1 MDSIASVKSYLF
13 EKGIISDFNLFQKI
27 ITKKTWENRDSI
39 FNWAEA
45 SSKKVNTIDDY
56 EKSTNHEN
64 NTQKKGY
71 LLKKKIEEKYLNLYE
86 TKKHIRI
93 LIHLPPSNVSPGG
106 NSLFSNMIESLN
118 FIGISTKEYQWC
130 DNLNQILTEFKP
142 TIFLTS
148 DHHSYLNRI
157 DWNSISKYKQKYSLK
172 IGLTASLEEQGNTPL
187 ADRLKWAKKTNV
199 DFYYSFQNPQYFN
212 TLEAYKPFLD
222 AGYSIYS
229 IEFGVNP
236 LHYYPLPAPQ
246 KDLNYVFLASSNPDK
261 WNRYFRYL
269 PRIFTKYPGF
279 INGPGWRN
287 DNKLPFNPDRDRY
300 IYSRGKIGIN
310 LHIDESINYPCELNE
325 RTYMLAAC
333 GIPQLVDNPKLISTY
348 FNKDCCFIGKTPEEY
363 FELFEYILDNPD
375 EGDKR
380 ASESVKQVFMNY
392 TTFHRAE
399 SFVLQLSKELN
410 RE

>member
-1 MDSIASVKSYLF
+1 MDPFAFVKSYLF
-13 EKGIISDFNLFQKI
+13 EKGIFSKFNSFQNTI
-27 ITKKTWENRDSI
+27 NQKTWDVHDSI
-39 FNWAEA
+39 FNWAEL
-45 SSKKVNTIDDY
+45 SSKNMNTIEEY
-56 EKSTNHEN
+56 EHSSNIEN
-64 NTQKKGY
+64 NTPIRGY
-71 LLKKKIEEKYLNLYE
+71 LLKKKIEEQYSNLYKP
-86 TKKHIRI
+86 KKHIRI
-93 LIHLPPSNVSPGG
+93 LIHLPPSNISPGG

-118 FIGISTKEYQWC
+118 FIGISTKEYQWN
-130 DNLNQILTEFKP
+130 DNLNEILTTFKP

-157 DWNSISKYKQKYSLK
+157 DWRSISEYKQKYGLK

-187 ADRLKWAKKTNV
+187 TGRLKWAKKKYV
-199 DFYYSFQNPQYFN
+199 DFYYCFQNAQYVKYR
-212 TLEAYKPFLD
+212 ESYKPFFNE
-222 AGYSIYS
+222 GYPIYS
-229 IEFGVNP
+229 IEFGANP
-236 LHYYPLPAPQ
+236 LHYYPLPEPQ

-261 WNRYFRYL
+261 WDRYFRYL
-269 PRIFTKYPGF
+269 PKIFTIYPGF

-325 RTYMLAAC
+325 RTYQLAAS
-333 GIPQLVDNPKLISTY
+333 GIPQLVDNPKLITTY
-348 FNKDCCFIGKTPEEY
+348 FNKDCCFIGETSEEY

-380 ASESVKQVFMNY
+380 SLKAVNQVFMNY

-399 SFVLQLSKELN
+399 SFVLQLEKDLTG
-410 RE
+410 

>member
-1 MDSIASVKSYLF
+1 MDSITSMKSYLF
-13 EKGIISDFNLFQKI
+13 EKGIISSFNLFQKI
-27 ITKKTWENRDSI
+27 INKETWNNHNSI

-45 SSKKVNTIDDY
+45 SSIKKNSIEDY
-56 EKSTNHEN
+56 EN
-64 NTQKKGY
+64 NTNSENDAQINGY
-71 LLKKKIEEKYLNLYE
+71 LLKEAMEKKYFDLYKY
-86 TKKHIRI
+86 KKQIRI

-118 FIGISTKEYQWC
+118 FIGISTKGYQWC
-130 DNLNQILTEFKP
+130 DNINQILGEFKP

-148 DHHSYLNRI
+148 DHYSYLNRI
-157 DWNSISKYKQKYSLK
+157 DWNSISEYKQKYGLK

-199 DFYYSFQNPQYFN
+199 DFYYSFQNPRYLKARNAYNPFFN
-212 TLEAYKPFLD
+212 E
-222 AGYSIYS
+222 GYSIYS

-246 KDLNYVFLASSNPDK
+246 RDLEYVFLASSNQDK

-269 PRIFTKYPGF
+269 PRIFAKYPGF

-325 RTYMLAAC
+325 RTYQLAAC
-333 GIPQLVDNPKLISTY
+333 GIPQLVDSPKLISTY
-348 FNKDCCFIGKTPEEY
+348 FNKDCCFIGETPEEY
-363 FELFEYILDNPD
+363 FELFQYILDNPD
-375 EGDKR
+375 EGYKR
-380 ASESVKQVFMNY
+380 ASKSIDRVFMNF

-399 SFVLQLSKELN
+399 SFVEQLSKSAIE
-410 RE
+410 

>member
-1 MDSIASVKSYLF
+1 MYLFASVKSYLF
-13 EKGIISDFNLFQKI
+13 EKGIISHPFNSFQKI
-27 ITKKTWENRDSI
+27 INKTTWDTHDSI
-39 FNWAEA
+39 FNWAET
-45 SSKKVNTIDDY
+45 SLKKVNTIEDY
-56 EKSTNHEN
+56 EKSTNPEQ
-64 NTQKKGY
+64 NTQKMGY
-71 LLKKKIEEKYLNLYE
+71 LLKKEIEERYLNLYE
-86 TKKHIRI
+86 PKKHIRI
-93 LIHLPPSNVSPGG
+93 LIHLPPSNMSPGG

-118 FIGISTKEYQWC
+118 FIGISTKGYQWY

-148 DHHSYLNRI
+148 DHYSYLNRI
-157 DWNSISKYKQKYSLK
+157 DWDTISKYKQKFGLK

-199 DFYYSFQNPQYFN
+199 DFYYSFQNPQY
-212 TLEAYKPFLD
+212 LKEREAYKPIFNES
-222 AGYSIYS
+222 YSIYS

-261 WNRYFRYL
+261 WNRYFKYL
-269 PRIFTKYPGF
+269 PRIFTKYSGF

-287 DNKLPFNPDRDRY
+287 DNKLPFNSDRDRY

-348 FNKDCCFIGKTPEEY
+348 FNKDCCFIGETPEEY

-375 EGDKR
+375 DANKR
-380 ASESVKQVFMNY
+380 ALNSIKQVFMNY
-392 TTFHRAE
+392 TTFHRTE
-399 SFVLQLSKELN
+399 SFVLQLSKDLIE
-410 RE
+410 